1 MRERKY
7 RLKARI
13 MRGTTLIGYQMI
25 SPSTQIIEVDL
36 AQAARLAR
44 NSMVNNVKLGSDGK
58 LKSDGIRI
66 GNLPIVHR

>member
-13 MRGTTLIGYQMI
+13 MRGTTLIRYKMI
-25 SPSTQIIEVDL
+25 SPSTQVIEVDL
-36 AQAARLAR
+36 AQAAQLAK
-44 NSMVNNVKLGSDGK
+44 NDMVNNVRLGSDGK

-66 GNLPIVHR
+66 GNLPIIHR